1 MVSKDR
7 ARGGD
12 REEMMLMTKSTCKSS
27 PALSGAPVIS
37 WVSCRRARG
46 AGGGWEGLVS
56 WRLAAPLAWK
66 GRDWFVTRGPSD
78 WARSPSDLSLSLPPY
93 LCCPLSLLHTGRLA
107 QQLGK
112 GAQLG
117 LTHSKRVEGHGCWN
131 SVRTG
136 RGHPALPTSHF
147 LSCLWN
153 SRGSQSPQY
162 TSTQI
167 HQHSIPQAETQPKAL
182 CASLL
187 PSASVSLAHTHTHT
201 HAHTRSVS
209 PPLPPSCYLWLAE
222 TSRSTNINYKGQR
235 KVRRRQLS
243 KGVVMLFQVNCKC
256 VRGKISPQWFLSAWL
271 MGTGA
276 DSLPEL
282 LQLCLK
288 PHTFQQEP
296 SAWAF
301 LNSLFISFIKGI
313 RQVGI
318 CMKRILWEYCLQGRY
333 FHDFPHP
340 GALCISSLS
349 LSLLLDGALKEAALI
364 FHLIW
369 GKEIFWAAY
378 IEWQN
383 ILYFLWSGNY

>member
-1 MVSKDR
+1 M
-7 ARGGD
+7 
-12 REEMMLMTKSTCKSS
+12 
-27 PALSGAPVIS
+27 
-37 WVSCRRARG
+37 
-46 AGGGWEGLVS
+46 EGLAS
-56 WRLAAPLAWK
+56 RRLAASLVWT
-66 GRDWFVTRGPSD
+66 GRDWFVTRGPFD
-78 WARSPSDLSLSLPPY
+78 WAKSPSDLNLSLPPY
-93 LCCPLSLLHTGRLA
+93 LCCPFFLLCILTLA

-112 GAQLG
+112 GAQVEADTEQKGWRSLLLKLCNDWQGRSSSSYFSLSILPLG
-117 LTHSKRVEGHGCWN
+117 LQRFTK
-131 SVRTG
+131 
-136 RGHPALPTSHF
+136 P
-147 LSCLWN
+147 
-153 SRGSQSPQY
+153 
-162 TSTQI
+162 QI
-167 HQHSIPQAETQPKAL
+167 HIHTNTPTHHSPNRDTQPKPL
-182 CASLL
+182 SPLSFPL
-187 PSASVSLAHTHTHT
+187 SVSLSHTRTRT
-201 HAHTRSVS
+201 HALSLSLS
-209 PPLPPSCYLWLAE
+209 PPLPPSCYLWLGE

-340 GALCISSLS
+340 GALSVSLLFLS
-349 LSLLLDGALKEAALI
+349 L
-364 FHLIW
+364 FC
-369 GKEIFWAAY
+369 
-378 IEWQN
+378 
-383 ILYFLWSGNY
+383 